1 MAKRDKQLGIS
12 IHAAAPGRACFVL
25 LMGVVAFC
33 VMGAEQA
40 HACSC
45 SGPATTAEAFKR
57 STSVFKGK
65 VIKIS
70 VPSLD
75 WIGLTRTG
83 AHRVKFEIVKQWKGS
98 SSETAVVV
106 TRLTAEGCGFPFE
119 EQKEYL
125 VYVVAEQKHV
135 QTGICTGTKDTAD
148 AEREMQELDQLIVTP
163 NR

>member
-1 MAKRDKQLGIS
+1 MRPAQL
-12 IHAAAPGRACFVL
+12 L
-25 LMGVVAFC
+25 LFLYALLFGFML
-33 VMGAEQA
+33 MEQA

-45 SGPATTAEAFKR
+45 SAPATTAEAFKR
-57 STSVFKGK
+57 STAVFRGR

-83 AHRVKFEIVKQWKGS
+83 AHRVKFEVLKHWKGPAL
-98 SSETAVVV
+98 ETAVVV

-119 EQKEYL
+119 EHKEYL
-125 VYVVAEQKHV
+125 VFVIAEQKHV

-148 AEREMQELDQLIVTP
+148 AEQEMQELDQLIVAP

>member
-1 MAKRDKQLGIS
+1 MRLAKFLFFICASVFCFMQTAQAL
-12 IHAAAPGRACFVL
+12 ACMCRA
-25 LMGVVAFC
+25 
-33 VMGAEQA
+33 
-40 HACSC
+40 
-45 SGPATTAEAFKR
+45 PATTAEALKH
-57 STSVFKGK
+57 STSVFRGR

-75 WIGLTRTG
+75 RIGLTHTG
-83 AHRVKFEIVKQWKGS
+83 AHRVKFEILKQWKGS

-125 VYVVAEQKHV
+125 VYVVAELKHV
-135 QTGICTGTKDTAD
+135 QTGICTGTKGVAD
-148 AEREMQELDQLIVTP
+148 AEQEMEQLDDLVLTP